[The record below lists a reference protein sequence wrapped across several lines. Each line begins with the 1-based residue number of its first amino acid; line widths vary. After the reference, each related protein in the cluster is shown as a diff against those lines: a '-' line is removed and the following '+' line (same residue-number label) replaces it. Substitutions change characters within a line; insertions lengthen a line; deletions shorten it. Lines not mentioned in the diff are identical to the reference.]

1 MANDRGKGPYR
12 QHRAESSGGKFAGR
26 GGGANKAG
34 ANARRGSSGGRQG
47 HLSAANTEPERIQ
60 KLLARHGVGSRR
72 QVEAW
77 IAEGRIQVNGKT
89 AEAGA
94 SVSPADRITLDGKA
108 IVLSRE
114 AAPRVLAYRK
124 RVGEVVARTDPER
137 RPTVFRRLPRVQGG
151 RWVAVG
157 RLDINT
163 SGLLLFTTD
172 GELASRLMHPSYE
185 VEREYAVRVLGGLS
199 DEAIKELRAGVMLDD
214 GMAKVVSLVDDQQM
228 ETNSANRWYRMV
240 ISEGRNREVR
250 RLIEAVGGQV
260 SRLMRVRYG
269 PITIPRGVPSG
280 RGRELDENELQAIY
294 ATVGLKVPQAAMKRA
309 SLSRTRNKR

>member
-1 MANDRGKGPYR
+1 MANDRGNGPYQKR
-12 QHRAESSGGKFAGR
+12 RYSSEAGAAPGGR
-26 GGGANKAG
+26 GGRKHSGTP
-34 ANARRGSSGGRQG
+34 ARG
-47 HLSAANTEPERIQ
+47 AANTRISRSHSKPMAPERIQ
-60 KLLARHGVGSRR
+60 KLLARYGIGSRR

-77 IAEGRIQVNGKT
+77 VAEGRILVNGKT

-94 SVSPADRITLDGKA
+94 SVTAADRITLDGKA

-185 VEREYAVRVLGGLS
+185 IEREYAVRVLGGLS
-199 DEAIKELRAGVMLDD
+199 DDALKELRAGVMLED
-214 GMAKVVSLVDDQQM
+214 GMAKVVSIADDQQT
-228 ETNSANRWYRMV
+228 ESNSANRWYRMV

-269 PITIPRGVPSG
+269 PITIPRGIPSG
-280 RGRELDENELQAIY
+280 RGRELGEEELKALY
-294 ATVGLKVPQAAMKRA
+294 AAVELKVPEAAIKRA
-309 SLSRTRNKR
+309 SLSRDRNRRG